1 MVESANYNRSVAA
14 GALAPSITLGPV
26 LPEDWNML
34 ESLEGALNGHD
45 NTNVMVWRLGPP
57 DNGQV
62 PSTPLLTRA
71 PPPLPLLTPPF
82 STWR

>member
-62 PSTPLLTRA
+62 PSTCLTLLSLFLLSSPEPLNLS
-71 PPPLPLLTPPF
+71 L
-82 STWR
+82 S